1 MESKI
6 ESCLEGYF
14 LISVEKLK
22 EVMDKVFMFHFGH
35 LSHGAVIQAKQDFHN
50 ELQALT
56 VSPQATPAVEPTTP
70 ETPAQA

>member
-14 LISVEKLK
+14 LIPVEKLK
-22 EVMDKVFMFHFGH
+22 EVMEKVFMFHFGH
-35 LSHGAVIQAKQDFHN
+35 LPHGAVIQAKQDLHN
-50 ELQALT
+50 KLQALT
-56 VSPQATPAVEPTTP
+56 VPTATPALQPTTP